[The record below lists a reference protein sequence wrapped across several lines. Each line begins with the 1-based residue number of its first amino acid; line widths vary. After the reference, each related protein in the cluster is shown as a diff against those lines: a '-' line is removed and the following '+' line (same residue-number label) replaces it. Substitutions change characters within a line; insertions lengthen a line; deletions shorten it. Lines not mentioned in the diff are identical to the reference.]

1 MKLNSSALSNF
12 LFFYLSV
19 SVPLNPVLSSS
30 PSSIPVPL
38 IHSRPCLSLPHKSHV
53 TTSGCSLCQRTWHSS
68 QAQSH
73 WAGFMNHLSLCPS
86 VLSHYQTSAPFTD
99 NYNEFKPSK
108 KVRHSLNA
116 ITGCVRTENTHIQTC
131 ICMQQGERASGK
143 WSFIMQHMSHAG
155 YPHPIWHGNRTG
167 QKMDSSYTTYKSVE
181 IQYLDTLATLNVWMP
196 IQSDSVLNNNNYT

>member
-12 LFFYLSV
+12 LFFVYLSV

-38 IHSRPCLSLPHKSHV
+38 IHFRPCLSLPHKSHV

-73 WAGFMNHLSLCPS
+73 WAGFYEPSLINVPLSSLITRLVHHSLTITMSLNRVRKCVILLMQLQDVYAQKTHIYKHVFVCNRVRERAENDHLSC
-86 VLSHYQTSAPFTD
+86 
-99 NYNEFKPSK
+99 N
-108 KVRHSLNA
+108 
-116 ITGCVRTENTHIQTC
+116 
-131 ICMQQGERASGK
+131 
-143 WSFIMQHMSHAG
+143 MSHAG

-167 QKMDSSYTTYKSVE
+167 QKMDSSNTTYKSVE
-181 IQYLDTLATLNVWMP
+181 IQYLDT
-196 IQSDSVLNNNNYT
+196 

>member
-12 LFFYLSV
+12 LFFLLFVYLSV

-73 WAGFMNHLSLCPS
+73 WAGFYEPSLINVPLSSLITRL
-86 VLSHYQTSAPFTD
+86 VH
-99 NYNEFKPSK
+99 
-108 KVRHSLNA
+108 HSLT
-116 ITGCVRTENTHIQTC
+116 ITMSLNRVRKCVILLMQLQDVYAQKHTYTNMYLYATGWESERKMIIYHATC
-131 ICMQQGERASGK
+131 PMQATLTQSDTG
-143 WSFIMQHMSHAG
+143 
-155 YPHPIWHGNRTG
+155 TG
-167 QKMDSSYTTYKSVE
+167 QDKRWIHPTQPTN
-181 IQYLDTLATLNVWMP
+181 L
-196 IQSDSVLNNNNYT
+196 